1 MTETEIKEIVRKQ
14 RSYFYTGATLPVE
27 KRLDALKKLKTCIQK
42 YEPLINEALKRD
54 LGKSNFE
61 SYMCEVGLV
70 LSELSY
76 MIRHTPSYAKEK
88 TVVQEQSKIK
98 NDSDYTEDFLELQQE
113 YIEEVELYSDRYI
126 IMNEDGSD
134 IKEDSLIDTEKDDR
148 LCGSGESASGKGK

>member
-1 MTETEIKEIVRKQ
+1 MTETEIKEIVQKQ

-70 LSELSY
+70 LSEHDPPYTFLCK
-76 MIRHTPSYAKEK
+76 R
-88 TVVQEQSKIK
+88 K
-98 NDSDYTEDFLELQQE
+98 NSTDSPCPVRFQKL
-113 YIEEVELYSDRYI
+113 
-126 IMNEDGSD
+126 
-134 IKEDSLIDTEKDDR
+134 
-148 LCGSGESASGKGK
+148 

>member
-1 MTETEIKEIVRKQ
+1 MTETEIKEIVQKQ

-70 LSELSY
+70 LLRTQLHDPPY
-76 MIRHTPSYAKEK
+76 TFLCKR
-88 TVVQEQSKIK
+88 K
-98 NDSDYTEDFLELQQE
+98 NSTDSPCPVRFQKL
-113 YIEEVELYSDRYI
+113 
-126 IMNEDGSD
+126 
-134 IKEDSLIDTEKDDR
+134 
-148 LCGSGESASGKGK
+148 

>member
-1 MTETEIKEIVRKQ
+1 MTETEIKEIVQKQ

-76 MIRHTPSYAKEK
+76 MIRHTPFPRA
-88 TVVQEQSKIK
+88 
-98 NDSDYTEDFLELQQE
+98 DFLTAIL
-113 YIEEVELYSDRYI
+113 VSSPSS
-126 IMNEDGSD
+126 N
-134 IKEDSLIDTEKDDR
+134 DTYVH
-148 LCGSGESASGKGK
+148 

>member
-1 MTETEIKEIVRKQ
+1 MTETEIKEIVQKQ
-14 RSYFYTGATLPVE
+14 RSYFTQVLLTGR

-88 TVVQEQSKIK
+88 Q
-98 NDSDYTEDFLELQQE
+98 Y
-113 YIEEVELYSDRYI
+113 
-126 IMNEDGSD
+126 
-134 IKEDSLIDTEKDDR
+134 
-148 LCGSGESASGKGK
+148 